1 MIKKILP
8 VLLFLLVGT
17 GHSQSYSGHNIS
29 MVSIISPNTSTVPSP
44 VGNHYSGCWGWF
56 QQNKN
61 KEYAI
66 SGASNG
72 TYFIDIT
79 NPATPTVSAFV
90 SGKQGCTWR
99 ELKTYSHYCYIA
111 SDDALPNRFQIVD
124 MQYLPDS
131 VHIIHD
137 TTTLLQRAHTLW
149 IDGNKLYAGA
159 ATFSSGYAPMAI
171 FSLATPSAP
180 VLMRRLD
187 QDFSSSVIDYVHD
200 MYARND
206 TIYASVGYKGLFI
219 LKHDVVNDT
228 ITLLGSYTSY
238 ANGGY
243 NHSSFLTQN
252 GKYLMFCDEV
262 PESLPIH
269 MIDVQNLSN
278 IQSLGSFHPQPRTTP
293 HNPYLIGNNFA
304 VVSCY
309 QDGVYIYDISQP
321 NNIRQAGYFDTYPQ
335 GGANTGNYG
344 GGAYNG
350 NWGAYPYLPS
360 GLIVASDMQNGVLIL
375 NPAAAYTTTSL
386 TNVNYTGLSKF
397 QQNAGLSFFPNPAED
412 IISVS
417 CPTGSTSIQISNLL
431 GDIMISKEINSSK
444 SEYID
449 LSLFQEGIYLI
460 TGSNGSSKTTKQL
473 IVRHE

>member
-1 MIKKILP
+1 MLP
-8 VLLFLLVGT
+8 ALLLLLTGT
-17 GHSQSYSGHNIS
+17 VFSQSYSGQNIS
-29 MVSIISPNTSTVPSP
+29 MVSIISPNTSTITSP
-44 VGNHYSGCWGWF
+44 VGNQYSGCWGWF
-56 QQNKN
+56 QQSKN

-72 TYFIDIT
+72 TYFIDIS
-79 NPATPTVSAFV
+79 NPSTPSVSAFV

-131 VHIIHD
+131 VHVVHD
-137 TTTLLQRAHTLW
+137 TTTLLRRAHTLW

-159 ATFSSGYAPMAI
+159 PTFSAGFAPMAVY
-171 FSLATPSAP
+171 SLATPTAP
-180 VLMRRLD
+180 VLLRRLD
-187 QDFSSSVIDYVHD
+187 QDFSNSVIDYVHD

-206 TIYASVGYKGLFI
+206 TIYASAGYKGLFI
-219 LKHDVVNDT
+219 LKHDVANDT

-252 GKYLMFCDEV
+252 GKHLLFCDEV

-269 MIDVQNLSN
+269 MIDVQNLAN
-278 IQSLGSFHPQPRTTP
+278 IQSLGSFHPLPHTTP

-321 NNIRQAGYFDTYPQ
+321 GNIKQAGYFDTYPQ

-344 GGAYNG
+344 SGAYNG

-360 GLIVASDMQNGVLIL
+360 GLIVASDMQNGILIL
-375 NPAAAYTTTSL
+375 NPAAAYTTTTL
-386 TNVNYTGLSKF
+386 YPVNYTALSKNQASAQF
-397 QQNAGLSFFPNPAED
+397 GFFPNPAD
-412 IISVS
+412 KIISVS
-417 CPTGSTSIQISNLL
+417 CPGGKTTIEITNAIGQTLITKSYE
-431 GDIMISKEINSSK
+431 GIMSGYLNVAE
-444 SEYID
+444 
-449 LSLFQEGIYLI
+449 LPEGIYFLTNI
-460 TGSNGSSKTTKQL
+460 SNGTKNTRQL